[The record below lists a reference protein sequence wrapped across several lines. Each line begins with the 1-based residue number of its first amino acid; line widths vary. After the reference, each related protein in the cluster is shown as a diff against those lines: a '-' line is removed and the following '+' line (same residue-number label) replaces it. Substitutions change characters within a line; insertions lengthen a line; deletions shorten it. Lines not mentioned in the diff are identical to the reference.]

1 MVRASIR
8 LIPQVNCTQASR
20 GAGQPAV
27 ENCRQAG
34 DGLFY
39 TQAEF
44 HEYYGFYVGE
54 ANWQNAQDEAIE
66 SDESTHDHVIG
77 APRRRSDGP
86 PVTQLMVKR
95 RRHSTVYPA
104 PTLDQAAQL
113 AWDEVHNAAHAKH
126 TEYMMFL
133 KSILTD
139 FGDIWRSLNEPK
151 KLLASWTS

>member
-27 ENCRQAG
+27 ENCRQAW

-54 ANWQNAQDEAIE
+54 ANWQNAQDEATQ
-66 SDESTHDHVIG
+66 SDDHVIG

-86 PVTQLMVKR
+86 PDTRLTVKR
-95 RRHSTVYPA
+95 RRHFVGYPA
-104 PTLDQAAQL
+104 PNCPWSCFQVTKTGLFT
-113 AWDEVHNAAHAKH
+113 VN
-126 TEYMMFL
+126 
-133 KSILTD
+133 
-139 FGDIWRSLNEPK
+139 SLRV
-151 KLLASWTS
+151 SQV

>member
-1 MVRASIR
+1 M
-8 LIPQVNCTQASR
+8 
-20 GAGQPAV
+20 
-27 ENCRQAG
+27 
-34 DGLFY
+34 
-39 TQAEF
+39 
-44 HEYYGFYVGE
+44 
-54 ANWQNAQDEAIE
+54 
-66 SDESTHDHVIG
+66 IG
-77 APRRRSDGP
+77 APWRRSDGP

-104 PTLDQAAQL
+104 PTLSQAAQL

-151 KLLASWTS
+151 KLLASWTSQFKSLTCTLEAIARDAAAHNCRSASDCRVTSVAQPASIEKLSDTSSSLVRKINRTCEKEPKFSCSWINLHL